1 MKKTG
6 VGAWVKE
13 DTEKNRSEAVLSGA
27 QHFGAER
34 RQKFDVFGNKL
45 CWFSLENNQR
55 RSGTVLSCSIF
66 HQLSNETNHDF
77 LALTVFEIEF
87 FQDFD
92 RKRLSCS
99 HCQHIRHCSS
109 ETVGRTASPP

>member
-6 VGAWVKE
+6 VGAWMKE
-13 DTEKNRSEAVLSGA
+13 DSKKNRSEAVPSGGLR
-27 QHFGAER
+27 FGAER

-45 CWFSLENNQR
+45 CWFSFENNQR

-66 HQLSNETNHDF
+66 HQLSNETIHDF
-77 LALTVFEIEF
+77 PPLTVFEIEF

-92 RKRLSCS
+92 RKRLSFRTA
-99 HCQHIRHCSS
+99 H
-109 ETVGRTASPP
+109 TVGTVVLKHWVV